1 MNMDLEKYV
10 AKVPGFPK
18 KGIVFLDVTPIFRD
32 GEAYNYAITK
42 LADYAKSKGANVVVG
57 PEARGFMTGCP
68 VATKLN
74 IGFAPIRKPGKLPR
88 EVVTEDYDLEYGKN
102 TLCLHKDAIK
112 PGDKVVIIDD
122 LLATGGTVRAG
133 INLVERL
140 GGEVVGIAFL
150 IELTDLNGKDLLE
163 GYDVY
168 SLMKFKEN
176 E

>member
-1 MNMDLEKYV
+1 MDLEKYV

-18 KGIVFLDVTPIFRD
+18 EGIVFLDVTPIFRN

-168 SLMKFKEN
+168 SLMEFKEK

>member
-1 MNMDLEKYV
+1 MDLEKYV

-18 KGIVFLDVTPIFRD
+18 EGIVFLDVTPIFRD

-168 SLMKFKEN
+168 SLMKFKEK

>member
-1 MNMDLEKYV
+1 MNLEKYV

-18 KGIVFLDVTPIFRD
+18 EGIVFLDVTPIFRD
-32 GEAYNYAITK
+32 GEAYNYAIGK
-42 LADYAKSKGANVVVG
+42 IADYAKDKGANVIVG

-102 TLCLHKDAIK
+102 TLCLHKDAIH
-112 PGDKVVIIDD
+112 PGDKVVIVDD

-150 IELTDLNGKDLLE
+150 IELTDLNGMDLLK